1 MIGAARVRQAIV
13 LSRQTQ
19 KEVAES
25 MGISEQYLSDI
36 CNGRRA
42 VSAFVAVRLES
53 VLGVD
58 AHKVLIDQVLE
69 ELKQAREE
77 YAPILEATP

>member
-19 KEVAES
+19 KEIAS
-25 MGISEQYLSDI
+25 QLGISEQYLSDI

-42 VSAFVAVRLES
+42 VSAFVAVRLEH

-58 AHKVLIDQVLE
+58 AHKILIDQVLE
-69 ELKQAREE
+69 DLRQARAE
-77 YAPILEATP
+77 YAPAKELA